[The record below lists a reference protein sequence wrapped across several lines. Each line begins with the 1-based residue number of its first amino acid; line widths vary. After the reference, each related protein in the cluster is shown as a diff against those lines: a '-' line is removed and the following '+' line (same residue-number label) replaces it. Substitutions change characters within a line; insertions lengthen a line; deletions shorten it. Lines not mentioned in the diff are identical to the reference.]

1 MLPTDLVRMS
11 TQIAQFFEPY
21 PRREAID
28 GVQDHLLKFW
38 TPAMR
43 EALVAVHRANTP
55 ELHPL
60 VVEAVDRLL
69 AGTRA

>member
-21 PRREAID
+21 PPGEAIE
-28 GVQDHLLKFW
+28 GVQDHLMKFW

-43 EALVAVHRANTP
+43 ADLAAVRRANTP
-55 ELHPL
+55 ALHPL
-60 VVEAVDRLL
+60 VAEAVDRLL
-69 AGTRA
+69 VGT